1 MEEQDATAAWN
12 LFRFNWLL
20 IAIMSAILSIGVL
33 LTDFHMAPSGYL
45 IACLVAAPYGVFGYY
60 NAVSP
65 HRGNPRIAFFLTAI
79 AQLILI
85 VTVMTAISYIA
96 TAANLPLMDATLLL
110 LDRALG
116 FDFRSYLNFI
126 NDRPWLVW
134 MLAVSYRAIQWQ
146 VLLVVVAL
154 PLVGYHRR
162 TAQFVCAFL
171 LALMV
176 TICVSS
182 LVPAIGVYGVM
193 NITGL
198 DFPNIAGAGGFPGGY
213 ADTLRIAPLL
223 RDGTL
228 RTLDFFEMAGV
239 LTFPSFHA
247 ISAILYIWA
256 FWPMRWLRPFNLF
269 CNGAMIVS
277 TPVGG
282 GHFLIDV
289 IAGIAVAA
297 SCIYATRCLDARIA
311 DCRSC
316 ARSGSPLQVQ

>member
-20 IAIMSAILSIGVL
+20 IATMSAILSIGIL
-33 LTDFHMAPSGYL
+33 LTDFHIAPSGYL
-45 IACLVAAPYGVFGYY
+45 IAFSVAAPYGAFGYY
-60 NAVSP
+60 NAASP
-65 HRGNPRIAFFLTAI
+65 RRGNPRIAFSLTAI
-79 AQLILI
+79 AQLTLI
-85 VTVMTAISYIA
+85 VPVMTAISYIA
-96 TAANLPLMDATLLL
+96 TAANLPLMDATLLS

-126 NDRPWLVW
+126 NDRPWLVG

-162 TAQFVCAFL
+162 IAQFICAFM

-176 TICVSS
+176 TICISS
-182 LVPAIGVYGVM
+182 LVPAIGAYGVM
-193 NITGL
+193 NITGS
-198 DFPNIAGAGGFPGGY
+198 DFPNIAGSDGFPGGY

-228 RTLDFFEMAGV
+228 RTLDFFEAAGI

-256 FWPMRWLRPFNLF
+256 FWPIRWLRPFNLF

-297 SCIYATRCLDARIA
+297 SCLYAARCVEARITN
-311 DCRSC
+311 CRSC
-316 ARSGSPLQVQ
+316 KRSGSALQLQ